1 MYIGKYHYPTLLIYL
16 YYFHFR
22 NKTSGIEAEDE
33 PDDVIMISSDTEE
46 IAFRSP
52 PSPCWTK
59 TDKSKLVST
68 DQLLSNDQWS
78 DDVSLDSGVNLS
90 SDLSLSPVLFSSLS
104 PVLYSSLSPV
114 LDSSL
119 SPDMSSS
126 LSPDMSSSL
135 SPDMSSSQSPI
146 LSTSVLQDEDVLSE
160 SEDEQNSDISD
171 ELDNNFVSFRFDDY
185 PDTVYH
191 SELDSDIG
199 ENLTK
204 EMRERPRRKSSIV
217 NPAELY
223 CSPDKSAANVGQ
235 SGSGSLIHY
244 GLRRSQSIKSRL

>member
-1 MYIGKYHYPTLLIYL
+1 MVS
-16 YYFHFR
+16 R
-22 NKTSGIEAEDE
+22 
-33 PDDVIMISSDTEE
+33 DTEE
-46 IAFRSP
+46 IAFRAS
-52 PSPCWTK
+52 SPCWTK
-59 TDKSKLVST
+59 TNKSKLVST
-68 DQLLSNDQWS
+68 DQWS

-104 PVLYSSLSPV
+104 PVI
-114 LDSSL
+114 DSSL

-126 LSPDMSSSL
+126 LSPV
-135 SPDMSSSQSPI
+135 
-146 LSTSVLQDEDVLSE
+146 LSTPVPQDEDVLSE
-160 SEDEQNSDISD
+160 SEDEQHSDISD

-191 SELDSDIG
+191 SELDTEID

-223 CSPDKSAANVGQ
+223 CSPDKSAADAGQ
-235 SGSGSLIHY
+235 SGGGSLIHY